1 MTHYDNQSETL
12 TIECDEC
19 GADGVF
25 RGSFKETI
33 TECKAAGWI
42 IRPEE
47 VRPTPSRSP
56 CGDEERARNTQKR
69 SYAERHAMG
78 FIITTRR
85 V

>member
-19 GADGVF
+19 GAEGVF
-25 RGSFKETI
+25 RGTFKETI

-47 VRPTPSRSP
+47 RRNNEFYHY
-56 CGDEERARNTQKR
+56 CGKACA
-69 SYAERHAMG
+69 S
-78 FIITTRR
+78 